1 MIIDYIDDECVFC
14 PRENET
20 IKTHFFDDFEILID
34 NVQEMEEIR
43 YNCIC
48 SHSF

>member
-1 MIIDYIDDECVFC
+1 MISIMRTMIIDYIADECVFC

-43 YNCIC
+43 Y
-48 SHSF
+48 